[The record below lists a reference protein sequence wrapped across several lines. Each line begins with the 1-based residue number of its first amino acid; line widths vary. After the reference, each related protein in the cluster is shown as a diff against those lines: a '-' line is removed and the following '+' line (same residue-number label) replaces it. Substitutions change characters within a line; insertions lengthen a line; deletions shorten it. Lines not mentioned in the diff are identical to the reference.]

1 MKGLLVKDFQYMLT
15 QKTFFIM
22 IITLGIALSFLT
34 ASAGFVVGY
43 IVFILGFF
51 TLNTITFD

>member
-43 IVFILGFF
+43 IVFNLGF
-51 TLNTITFD
+51 